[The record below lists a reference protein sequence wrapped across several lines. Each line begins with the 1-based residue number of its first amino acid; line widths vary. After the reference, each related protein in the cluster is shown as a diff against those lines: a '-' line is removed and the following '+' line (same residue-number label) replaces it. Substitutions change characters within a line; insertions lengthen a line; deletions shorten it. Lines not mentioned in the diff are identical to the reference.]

1 MELKLNNLEFEPDFK
16 EIINMFYPVNETN
29 DVLIEIEYHL
39 DNNTLFE
46 TVVINKNEQSK
57 IYNLSENLN
66 DIQSQKTILKHLLYK
81 ALASFENKQLPWG
94 CLTGIRPTRLCY
106 DLMKKGVKKISLV
119 NTLKQYFSVS
129 EEKSKLC
136 LEIIQNQQPMETND
150 CLVDFYVNIPFC
162 TTRCSYCSFIS
173 AEIGKN
179 ECLVKPYVDALIEE
193 INYAKQIIKQKHLV
207 VKNVYFG
214 GGTPTALP
222 TSELERILEVTCFNT
237 REFTVEAGRPDTIT
251 PEKLAL
257 LKKYGVSRISVNPQS
272 FNDKVLQA
280 IGRNHTA
287 KQTLDVFKM
296 AREYGFEINMD
307 LIAGLPKETLKSF
320 KENIDICMHLSP
332 ENITVHTLALKRGS
346 TFANQ
351 NQDIFK
357 KPLTEK
363 MEDYAHAE
371 IIKNGYLPYYLYR
384 QKNMVGN
391 LQNIGY
397 CKKGTKCDFNIDSM
411 EETVS
416 IMACGANA
424 ISKRIFNLEN
434 RIERYANCKDI
445 KTYIGKIDE
454 INSQKKKLF
463 E

>member
-1 MELKLNNLEFEPDFK
+1 MELKLLNTEFEPDFK
-16 EIINMFYPVNETN
+16 EIINMFYPVNEEN
-29 DVLIEIEYHL
+29 DVLIEIDYHIE
-39 DNNTLFE
+39 NSTLFE
-46 TVVINKNEQSK
+46 NITVSSNGQDKEYKLSAEENE
-57 IYNLSENLN
+57 
-66 DIQSQKTILKHLLYK
+66 IQSHKSILKHLLYK
-81 ALASFENKQLPWG
+81 ALSSFKNVQLPWG
-94 CLTGIRPTRLCY
+94 SLTGIRPTRLCY
-106 DLMKKGVKKISLV
+106 DLMRKGVKKISLV
-119 NTLKQYFSVS
+119 NTLKTYYSVS
-129 EEKSKLC
+129 EEKAKLC
-136 LEIIQNQQPMETND
+136 LDIIQNQQPMETND
-150 CLVDFYVNIPFC
+150 NLVDFYVNIPFC

-179 ECLVKPYVDALIEE
+179 ECLVKPYVDALIDE
-193 INYAKQIIKQKHLV
+193 INFAKQIIKDRHLV

-214 GGTPTALP
+214 GGTPTSLP
-222 TSELERILEVTCFNT
+222 IEQLERILEVTCFGT

-251 PEKLAL
+251 KQKLAL
-257 LKKYGVSRISVNPQS
+257 LKNYGVSRISVNPQS

-280 IGRNHTA
+280 IGRNHSS
-287 KQTLDVFKM
+287 KDTLNAYNL
-296 AREYGFEINMD
+296 AREFGFQINMD

-320 KENIDICMHLSP
+320 KENIDICMHLNP

-363 MEDYAHAE
+363 MEDYAHTQ

-397 CKKGTKCDFNIDSM
+397 CKPKTKCDFNIDSM

-445 KTYIGKIDE
+445 KTYIGKINE
-454 INSQKKKLF
+454 INEQKKKLF
-463 E
+463 S

>member
-29 DVLIEIEYHL
+29 NVLIEIEYHL

-46 TVVINKNEQSK
+46 TVVISKNEQSK
-57 IYNLSENLN
+57 IYNLSESLN

-129 EEKSKLC
+129 EEKAKLC

-251 PEKLAL
+251 PEKLTL

>member
-1 MELKLNNLEFEPDFK
+1 
-16 EIINMFYPVNETN
+16 MFYPVNEEHN
-29 DVLIEIEYHL
+29 VVIEIEYH
-39 DNNTLFE
+39 FE
-46 TVVINKNEQSK
+46 NEQIFENITLTKNGNSK
-57 IYNLSENLN
+57 CYNLNSIQNE
-66 DIQSQKTILKHLLYK
+66 IQSQKTILKHLLYL
-81 ALASFENKQLPWG
+81 ALSDFEQKQLPWG
-94 CLTGIRPTRLCY
+94 SLTGIRPTRLCY
-106 DLMKKGVKKISLV
+106 DLIKKGVKKISLV
-119 NTLKQYFSVS
+119 STLKKYYSVS

-136 LEIIQNQQPMETND
+136 LDIIQNQQPMETND
-150 CLVDFYVNIPFC
+150 SLVDFYVNIPFC

-179 ECLVKPYVDALIEE
+179 ECLVKPYVDALIDE
-193 INYAKQIIKQKHLV
+193 INFAKQIIKDKHLV

-214 GGTPTALP
+214 GGTPTSLP
-222 TSELERILEVTCFNT
+222 TNQLERILQVTCFGTN
-237 REFTVEAGRPDTIT
+237 EFTVEAGRPDTIT
-251 PEKLAL
+251 SEKLAL

-287 KQTLDVFKM
+287 KQTLDCFNL

-357 KPLTEK
+357 TSLVEK
-363 MEDYAHAE
+363 MEDYAHKQ
-371 IIKNGYLPYYLYR
+371 IIKNGYLPYYMYR
-384 QKNMVGN
+384 QKNMVGS

-397 CKKGTKCDFNIDSM
+397 CKKCTKCDFNIDSM

-445 KTYIGKIDE
+445 KTYINKIPE
-454 INSQKKKLF
+454 INEQKKKLF

>member
-1 MELKLNNLEFEPDFK
+1 MELKLNSLEFEPDFK
-16 EIINMFYPVNETN
+16 EIINMFYPVNEIN
-29 DVLIEIEYHL
+29 DVLIEIDYHL
-39 DNNTLFE
+39 ENTTLFE
-46 TVVINKNEQSK
+46 DIVITKNQQK
-57 IYNLSENLN
+57 KVYNLSENLN
-66 DIQSQKTILKHLLYK
+66 EIQSQKTILKHLLYK
-81 ALASFENKQLPWG
+81 ALANFENKQLPWG

-119 NTLKQYFSVS
+119 NTLKNYFSVS
-129 EEKSKLC
+129 EEKAKLC
-136 LEIIQNQQPMETND
+136 LDIIQNQQPMETND

-179 ECLVKPYVDALIEE
+179 ECLVKPYVDALIQE
-193 INYAKQIIKQKHLV
+193 INYAKQIIKEKHLV

-222 TSELERILEVTCFNT
+222 TTELERILEVTCFNT

-251 PEKLAL
+251 PEKLEL

-272 FNDKVLQA
+272 FNDKVLQT

-296 AREYGFEINMD
+296 SREYGFDINMD

-320 KENIDICMHLSP
+320 KENIDICMQLSP

-363 MEDYAHAE
+363 MEDYAHVQ

-445 KTYIGKIDE
+445 KTYIGKINE
-454 INSQKKKLF
+454 INCQKKKLF

>member
-1 MELKLNNLEFEPDFK
+1 
-16 EIINMFYPVNETN
+16 MFYPVNEEN
-29 DVLIEIEYHL
+29 DVLIEIDYHIE
-39 DNNTLFE
+39 NSTLFE
-46 TVVINKNEQSK
+46 NITISSNGQDKEYKLSAEENE
-57 IYNLSENLN
+57 
-66 DIQSQKTILKHLLYK
+66 IQSHKSILKHLLYK
-81 ALASFENKQLPWG
+81 ALSNFKNVQLPWG
-94 CLTGIRPTRLCY
+94 SLTGIRPTRLCY
-106 DLMKKGVKKISLV
+106 DLMRKGVKKISLV
-119 NTLKQYFSVS
+119 NTLKTYYSVS
-129 EEKSKLC
+129 EEKAKLC
-136 LEIIQNQQPMETND
+136 LDIIQNQQPMETND
-150 CLVDFYVNIPFC
+150 NLVDFYVNIPFC

-173 AEIGKN
+173 AEIDKN
-179 ECLVKPYVDALIEE
+179 ECLVKPYVDALIDE
-193 INYAKQIIKQKHLV
+193 INFAKQIIKDRHLV

-214 GGTPTALP
+214 GGTPTSLP
-222 TSELERILEVTCFNT
+222 IEQLERILEVTCFCT

-251 PEKLAL
+251 KEKLAL
-257 LKKYGVSRISVNPQS
+257 LKNYGVSRISVNPQS

-280 IGRNHTA
+280 IGRNHSS
-287 KQTLDVFKM
+287 KDTLNAYNL
-296 AREYGFEINMD
+296 AREFGFQINMD

-320 KENIDICMHLSP
+320 KENIDICMHLNP

-363 MEDYAHAE
+363 MEDYAHTQ

-397 CKKGTKCDFNIDSM
+397 CKPKTKCDFNIDSM

-445 KTYIGKIDE
+445 KTYIGKINE
-454 INSQKKKLF
+454 INEQKKELF
-463 E
+463 S

>member
-1 MELKLNNLEFEPDFK
+1 MVLKLSSPEYQPDFI
-16 EIINMFYPVNETN
+16 EIINQFFPVNEEHN
-29 DVLIEIEYHL
+29 EIIEIDYHFENDTIFAHIKIEKDGLKEY
-39 DNNTLFE
+39 NYE
-46 TVVINKNEQSK
+46 EKQNE
-57 IYNLSENLN
+57 Y
-66 DIQSQKTILKHLLYK
+66 QSQKTILKHMLYK
-81 ALASFENKQLPWG
+81 ALSSYKKMELPWG
-94 CLTGIRPTRLCY
+94 SLTGIRPTKLCY
-106 DLMKKGVKKISLV
+106 DLMKKGIKKISLV
-119 NTLKQYFSVS
+119 NFLKTYYSVS
-129 EEKSKLC
+129 EEKANLC
-136 LEIIQNQQPMETND
+136 LDIIQNQQPMETND
-150 CLVDFYVNIPFC
+150 NLVDFYVNIPFC

-179 ECLVKPYVDALIEE
+179 ECLVKPYVDALIDE
-193 INYAKQIIKQKHLV
+193 INYAKQIIKDKHLV

-214 GGTPTALP
+214 GGTPTSLP
-222 TSELERILEVTCFNT
+222 TDELERILEVTCFGT

-251 PEKLAL
+251 REKLEL
-257 LKKYGVSRISVNPQS
+257 LKKYNVSRISVNPQS
-272 FNDKVLQA
+272 FNEKVLKA

-287 KQTLDVFKM
+287 KQTLDAYNL
-296 AREYGFEINMD
+296 AREFGFQINMD

-346 TFANQ
+346 TFANE

-363 MEDYAHAE
+363 MEDYAHE
-371 IIKNGYLPYYLYR
+371 QIIKNGYLPYYLYR

-397 CKKGTKCDFNIDSM
+397 CKPKIKCDFNIDSM

-416 IMACGANA
+416 VMACGANA

-445 KTYIGKIDE
+445 KTYIAKVPE
-454 INSQKKKLF
+454 INEQKRKLF
-463 E
+463 D

>member
-1 MELKLNNLEFEPDFK
+1 
-16 EIINMFYPVNETN
+16 MFYPVNEEN
-29 DVLIEIEYHL
+29 DVLIEIDYHIE
-39 DNNTLFE
+39 NSTLFE
-46 TVVINKNEQSK
+46 NITVSSNGQDKEYKLSAEENE
-57 IYNLSENLN
+57 
-66 DIQSQKTILKHLLYK
+66 IQSHKSILKHLLYK
-81 ALASFENKQLPWG
+81 ALSSFKNVQLPWG
-94 CLTGIRPTRLCY
+94 SLTGIRPTRLCY
-106 DLMKKGVKKISLV
+106 DLMRKGVKKISLV
-119 NTLKQYFSVS
+119 NTLKTYYSVS
-129 EEKSKLC
+129 EEKAKLC
-136 LEIIQNQQPMETND
+136 LDIIQNQQPMETND
-150 CLVDFYVNIPFC
+150 NLVDFYVNIPFC

-179 ECLVKPYVDALIEE
+179 ECLVKPYVDALIDE
-193 INYAKQIIKQKHLV
+193 INFAKQIIKDRHLV

-214 GGTPTALP
+214 GGTPTSLP
-222 TSELERILEVTCFNT
+222 IEQLERILEVTCFGT

-251 PEKLAL
+251 KQKLAL
-257 LKKYGVSRISVNPQS
+257 LKNYGVSRISVNPQS

-280 IGRNHTA
+280 IGRNHSS
-287 KQTLDVFKM
+287 KDTLNAYNL
-296 AREYGFEINMD
+296 AREFGFQINMD

-320 KENIDICMHLSP
+320 KENIDICMHLNP

-363 MEDYAHAE
+363 MEDYAHTQ

-397 CKKGTKCDFNIDSM
+397 CKPKTKCDFNIDSM

-445 KTYIGKIDE
+445 KTYIGKINE
-454 INSQKKKLF
+454 INEQKKKLF
-463 E
+463 S

>member
-1 MELKLNNLEFEPDFK
+1 MVLNLSNQEYEPDFR
-16 EIINMFYPVNETN
+16 EIINMFYPLNEDN
-29 DVLIEIEYHL
+29 NVVIEIEYH
-39 DNNTLFE
+39 FE
-46 TVVINKNEQSK
+46 NDSIFENVKITKQNETK
-57 IYNLSENLN
+57 TYNLSAKQNE
-66 DIQSQKTILKHLLYK
+66 IQSQKTILKHLLYT
-81 ALASFENKQLPWG
+81 ALSSFEQKQLPWG
-94 CLTGIRPTRLCY
+94 SLTGIRPTRLCY
-106 DLMKKGVKKISLV
+106 DLMRKGVKKISLV
-119 NTLKQYFSVS
+119 NTLKNYYSVS
-129 EEKSKLC
+129 EEKAKLC
-136 LEIIQNQQPMETND
+136 LDIIQNQQPMETND
-150 CLVDFYVNIPFC
+150 NLVDFYVNIPFC

-179 ECLVKPYVDALIEE
+179 ECLVKPYVDALINE
-193 INYAKQIIKQKHLV
+193 INYAKQIIRDKHLV

-214 GGTPTALP
+214 GGTPTSLP
-222 TSELERILEVTCFNT
+222 LEQLERILGITCFGT
-237 REFTVEAGRPDTIT
+237 KEFTVEAGRPDTIT
-251 PEKLAL
+251 KEKLEL

-272 FNDKVLQA
+272 FNDKVLKA

-287 KQTLDVFKM
+287 SQTLNAFNL
-296 AREYGFEINMD
+296 ARNYGFQINMD

-320 KENIDICMHLSP
+320 KESIDICMHLDP

-346 TFANQ
+346 TFANE

-363 MEDYAHAE
+363 MEDYAHKE
-371 IIKNGYLPYYLYR
+371 IIKHGYEPYYLYR

-397 CKKGTKCDFNIDSM
+397 CKQKTKCDFNIDSM

-445 KTYIGKIDE
+445 KTYINKIEE
-454 INSQKKKLF
+454 INEQKKKLF
-463 E
+463 N

>member
-39 DNNTLFE
+39 DNNILFE

-106 DLMKKGVKKISLV
+106 DLMKKGIKKISLV

-129 EEKSKLC
+129 EEKAKLC
-136 LEIIQNQQPMETND
+136 LDIIQNQQPMETND

-179 ECLVKPYVDALIEE
+179 ECLVKPYVDTLIEE
-193 INYAKQIIKQKHLV
+193 INYAKQIIKDKHLV

-251 PEKLAL
+251 PEKLQL

-287 KQTLDVFKM
+287 KQTLDVFNM

>member
-1 MELKLNNLEFEPDFK
+1 MELKLLNTEFEPDFK
-16 EIINMFYPVNETN
+16 EIINMFYPVNEEN
-29 DVLIEIEYHL
+29 NVLIEIDYHIE
-39 DNNTLFE
+39 NSTLFE
-46 TVVINKNEQSK
+46 NVTISSNGQDKEYKLSAEENE
-57 IYNLSENLN
+57 
-66 DIQSQKTILKHLLYK
+66 IQSHKSILKHLLYK
-81 ALASFENKQLPWG
+81 ALSSFKNVQLPWG
-94 CLTGIRPTRLCY
+94 SLTGIRPTRLCY
-106 DLMKKGVKKISLV
+106 DLMRKGVKKISLV
-119 NTLKQYFSVS
+119 NTLKTYYSVS
-129 EEKSKLC
+129 EEKAKLC
-136 LEIIQNQQPMETND
+136 LDIIQNQQPMETND
-150 CLVDFYVNIPFC
+150 NLVDFYVNIPFC

-179 ECLVKPYVDALIEE
+179 ECLVKPYVDALIDE
-193 INYAKQIIKQKHLV
+193 INFAKQIIRDRHLV

-214 GGTPTALP
+214 GGTPTSLP
-222 TSELERILEVTCFNT
+222 IEQLERILEVTCFGT

-251 PEKLAL
+251 KEKLAL
-257 LKKYGVSRISVNPQS
+257 LKNYGVSRISVNPQS

-280 IGRNHTA
+280 IGRNHSS
-287 KQTLDVFKM
+287 KDTLNAYNL
-296 AREYGFEINMD
+296 AREFGFQINMD

-320 KENIDICMHLSP
+320 KENIDICMHLNP

-363 MEDYAHAE
+363 MEDYAHTQ

-397 CKKGTKCDFNIDSM
+397 CKPKTKCDFNIDSM

-454 INSQKKKLF
+454 INEQKKKLF
-463 E
+463 S

>member
-1 MELKLNNLEFEPDFK
+1 
-16 EIINMFYPVNETN
+16 MFYPVNEEHN
-29 DVLIEIEYHL
+29 VIIEIEYHF
-39 DNNTLFE
+39 DGDEIFE
-46 TVVINKNEQSK
+46 NIMLSKNGNSK
-57 IYNLSENLN
+57 CYNLQEKQNE
-66 DIQSQKTILKHLLYK
+66 IQSQKTILKHLLYK
-81 ALASFENKQLPWG
+81 ALADFEQKQLPWG
-94 CLTGIRPTRLCY
+94 SLTGIRPTRLCY
-106 DLMKKGVKKISLV
+106 DLIKKGVKKVSLV
-119 NTLKQYFSVS
+119 NTLKQFYSVS

-136 LEIIQNQQPMETND
+136 LDIIQNQQPMETND
-150 CLVDFYVNIPFC
+150 NLVDFYVNIPFC

-179 ECLVKPYVDALIEE
+179 ECLVKPYVDALIDE
-193 INYAKQIIKQKHLV
+193 INFAKQIIKDKYLV

-214 GGTPTALP
+214 GGTPTSLP
-222 TSELERILEVTCFNT
+222 TSELERILEVTCFDT
-237 REFTVEAGRPDTIT
+237 KEFTVEAGRPDTISQ
-251 PEKLAL
+251 EKLAL

-287 KQTLDVFKM
+287 KQTLECFNL
-296 AREYGFEINMD
+296 AREYGFQINMD

-351 NQDIFK
+351 NKDIFK
-357 KPLTEK
+357 TPLIEK
-363 MEDYAHAE
+363 MEDYAHKQ
-371 IIKNGYLPYYLYR
+371 ILKNDYVPYYLYR
-384 QKNMVGN
+384 QKNMVGS

-445 KTYIGKIDE
+445 KTYINKIPE
-454 INSQKKKLF
+454 INEQKKKLF